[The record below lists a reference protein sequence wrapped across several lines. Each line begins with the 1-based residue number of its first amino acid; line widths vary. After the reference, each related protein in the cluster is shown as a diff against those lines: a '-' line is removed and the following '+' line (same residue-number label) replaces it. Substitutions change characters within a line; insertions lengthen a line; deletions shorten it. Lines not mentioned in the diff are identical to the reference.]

1 MKLPLTQLSPHLE
14 RGLAGIYLI
23 AADEPLLVAEA
34 TDQIRRAAIAQ
45 GFDERTVHFV
55 ERGFR
60 WDNVASGAESLSLF
74 SSKQVV
80 ELRMATPRPGDAGGK
95 ALRALAEDRD
105 PDRLVVISIQSKL
118 DANAG
123 KSVWLKTIEKH
134 GVVVEI
140 RPVSRRDLPGFVA
153 RRAKAYGLTITS
165 DAAELL
171 ADKVEGNLLAADQDL
186 AKLALIRD
194 DGRVDAEAVLESVAS
209 SARFDVFRLSDAVIA
224 GDLARAITVLDG
236 LKSEGVAPALVI
248 WALAREISLLSQLKH
263 GANKGRSP
271 AELMSRL
278 RVWQSRQNAISR
290 ALSRYS
296 DAELG
301 RLLRRAEGVDRT
313 VKGLDRTPVWPAIT
327 GLVLDLLA
335 PESHRLSA

>member
-1 MKLPLTQLSPHLE
+1 MKLPLTQLSSHLKA
-14 RGLAGIYLI
+14 GLKGIYLI

-34 TDQIRRAAIAQ
+34 ADEVRRAAIGH

-55 ERGFR
+55 ERSFS
-60 WDNVASGAESLSLF
+60 WDSLASGAENLSLF
-74 SSKQVV
+74 ATRQLV
-80 ELRMATPRPGDAGGK
+80 ELRMATPRPGDAGAK
-95 ALRALAEDRD
+95 AIRTLAEAGD

-118 DANAG
+118 DASAG
-123 KSVWLKTIEKH
+123 KSVWVKTIEKH
-134 GVVVEI
+134 GVVVDI
-140 RPVSRRDLPGFVA
+140 RPVSRRDLPAFIA
-153 RRAKAYGLTITS
+153 RRAKAYGLTIGT

-171 ADKVEGNLLAADQDL
+171 ADRVEGNLLAADQDL

-194 DGRVDAEAVLESVAS
+194 DGHVDSEAVLESVAS

-263 GANKGRSP
+263 GARHGQSP
-271 AELMSRL
+271 AAMMSRL

-313 VKGLDRTPVWPAIT
+313 VKGLDSAPVWPAIT

-335 PESHRLSA
+335 PGSHRLSA